1 MSTDTDTK
9 IDEKIKQKVKVP
21 SKYKVIFLNDDKTP
35 MEWVI
40 RLLTDLFKHS
50 ITSATQI
57 TMTIH
62 NEGSGVV
69 GTYSHEVAEQKM
81 EESMSAS
88 QKYGFPLQVTI
99 EEDE

>member
-1 MSTDTDTK
+1 MSTDTDIK
-9 IDEKIKQKVKVP
+9 IDEEVKQKVKLP
-21 SKYKVIFLNDDKTP
+21 SRYKVIFLNDDKTP

-50 ITSATQI
+50 VSAATQI

-69 GTYSHEVAEQKM
+69 GTYSHEVAERKM
-81 EESMSAS
+81 SEAVEAS
-88 QKYGFPLQVTI
+88 RSRGFPLGVTI
-99 EEDE
+99 EEDK